1 MPAPAPR
8 AFINQVLAYALV
20 SIGTSGLFGLTSVWT
35 RHEISLAANANR
47 AIENR
52 IAEVQRHAEEIRTAT
67 AEEQDVGVLL
77 RRNEEWKLGLV
88 PPRQD
93 QVQAVA
99 EDPMMRLAAKRDRDL
114 FKPGSD
120 FIRPISAFRNR
131 PAGPAA
137 KAALSAVTSAP
148 YRIAWQH

>member
-1 MPAPAPR
+1 MSAPIPR

-20 SIGTSGLFGLTSVWT
+20 AIATCGLGGLSSVWM
-35 RHEISLAANANR
+35 RHEISLTANANR

-52 IAEVQRHAEEIRTAT
+52 IAEVQRHAEEIRTAM

-93 QVQAVA
+93 QVQAVV

-120 FIRPISAFRNR
+120 FIRPITAFRRR
-131 PAGPAA
+131 PATPAA
-137 KAALSAVTSAP
+137 KTTLSAVAAAP
-148 YRIAWQH
+148 YRIAWQP